1 MDSHQYDDSHGQ
13 YGHPEPT
20 WAGVISLLVVS
31 LIVMAVL
38 VRLVW

>member
-1 MDSHQYDDSHGQ
+1 MDSHQYDEPHAP
-13 YGHPEPT
+13 YEPT